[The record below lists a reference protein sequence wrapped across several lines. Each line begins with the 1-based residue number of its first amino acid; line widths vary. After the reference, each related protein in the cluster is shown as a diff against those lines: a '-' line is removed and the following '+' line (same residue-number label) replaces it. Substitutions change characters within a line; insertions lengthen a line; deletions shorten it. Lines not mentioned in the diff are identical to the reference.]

1 MEMEGKMGFEE
12 MSTLFSIVIP
22 MYNVQEY
29 IVECLDSIVAQDSSD
44 VEIICVDDGSTDDT
58 LAITQKWKEE
68 HPAVRMIV
76 LQQTNQRQA
85 AARNYAFKYAS
96 GEYIIM
102 LDSDDVLFPDYLSI
116 VRQDVNKYHSDIV
129 ACSVVNWYPNSD
141 VPFVENAAYS
151 HPEFCMFDSGKAFL
165 DYFVKLKHW
174 GPTGMFYIFKRS
186 MLERYG
192 LKFTEGI
199 YHEDDIFIAQLCYFA
214 QSVVVDPELKYCYRM
229 RSESTMHR
237 QNINNTLDK
246 FTAAYTL
253 EQFFQQQKYI
263 NPISRSIVYNVAANG
278 LFGMKYL
285 NRRDLITKDRWSL
298 VWRNASWKRKIKL
311 IWRMGTIL
319 LKR

>member
-1 MEMEGKMGFEE
+1 

-85 AARNYAFKYAS
+85 AARNYAFKHAS

-102 LDSDDVLFPDYLSI
+102 LDSDDVLFADFLPILREQINRS
-116 VRQDVNKYHSDIV
+116 HSDIY

-141 VPFVENAAYS
+141 IPFVKNATYS
-151 HPEFCMFDSGKAFL
+151 HPEFRTFDSGKAFL

-186 MLERYG
+186 MLEKYS

-214 QSVVVDPELKYCYRM
+214 QSVVVVPELKYCYRM
-229 RSESTMHR
+229 RSESTMHT
-237 QNINNTLDK
+237 QTINNALDK

-253 EQFFQQQKYI
+253 EDFFKQQNYI
-263 NPISRSIVYNVAANG
+263 NSITRSIVYNVAANG

-285 NRRDLITKDRWSL
+285 KRRDMITKEIWSL

-311 IWRMGTIL
+311 IWRLFPFLI
-319 LKR
+319 K